1 MNSLGFL
8 RPLGQTWTA
17 LAAVIV
23 AIALVSLLA
32 QSWLAARAFLVTA
45 GTMGFAGGLIWS
57 ATTGTTVI
65 ARATEASAYVM
76 ALWVLTPLFLII
88 PFIMLA
94 PGMSYPEAF
103 FESYSAFTTT
113 GAILRAPENVPDTV
127 IFWRCMLSFLGGYMT
142 LLTAAGVLAAFDN
155 SGLELRKSILLTVS
169 KENIFSN
176 LHVAARRIAFIYC
189 GLTAVG
195 FLLLLAS
202 QVPAFE
208 ALCLAFSAISTGG
221 YTVSSGALDGQVN
234 GLAIAILAAITF
246 IGASNIA
253 YLRNLVSRHETGLNM
268 EPLAMIAAI
277 AALAFLF
284 FLGTVHEAGPHH
296 VIADAIFVVTTT
308 GFTVSNSAGH
318 VPLAAVLAAM
328 IGGAVASTAGGLKI
342 SRLVILSRTALAEL
356 ARMAHPSGI
365 VSVKFR
371 GRTTSNPAMLALWAT
386 VLGYIG
392 LVAIGVVL
400 LALSGEPFE
409 AAWSA
414 AATAIANAGPLH
426 DQLSPDHAWADM
438 KPVSLG
444 ITVLLMV
451 LGRLEVLAGLAAI
464 ASLFRRF

>member
-1 MNSLGFL
+1 MSSLGFL

-17 LAAVIV
+17 LAVV
-23 AIALVSLLA
+23 LFAISLLTLVA
-32 QSWLAARAFLVTA
+32 QSWLAARAFLITA
-45 GTMGFAGGLIWS
+45 GTLGFAGGLIWS
-57 ATTGTTVI
+57 ATSGMKLT
-65 ARATEASAYVM
+65 ARATEASAYVLS
-76 ALWVLTPLFLII
+76 LWAITPLFLII
-88 PFIMLA
+88 PFVILT
-94 PGMSYPEAF
+94 PGMSYLEAL
-103 FESYSAFTTT
+103 FEAYSAFTTT

-127 IFWRCMLSFLGGYMT
+127 IFWRCLLSFLGGYLT
-142 LLTAAGVLAAFDN
+142 LLTAAGILAAFDKA
-155 SGLELRKSILLTVS
+155 GLELRKSILLTVS

-195 FLLLLAS
+195 FLCLLATRL
-202 QVPAFE
+202 PAFE

-234 GLAIAILAAITF
+234 GYAIVILAAITF

-253 YLRNLVSRHETGLNM
+253 YLRNLVSRHEIRLDM

-277 AALAFLF
+277 AGLAILF
-284 FLGTVHEAGPHH
+284 FLGTAHEAGAHH
-296 VIADAIFVVTTT
+296 VITDAIFVVTTT
-308 GFTVSNSAGH
+308 GFTASNSAGH

-342 SRLVILSRTALAEL
+342 SRLVILARTTLAEL

-365 VSVKFR
+365 VSVKFH
-371 GRTTSNPAMLALWAT
+371 GRTADSPAMLALWAT

-400 LALSGEPFE
+400 LALTGEPFE
-409 AAWSA
+409 GAWSA

-426 DQLSPDHAWADM
+426 DQLSPDHAWADLE
-438 KPVSLG
+438 PVSLG
-444 ITVLLMV
+444 ITVVLMV

-464 ASLFRRF
+464 AAIFRRF

>member
-1 MNSLGFL
+1 MRSLGFL

-17 LAAVIV
+17 LAIVVLAV
-23 AIALVSLLA
+23 ALATLLG
-32 QSWLAARAFLVTA
+32 QSWLAARAFLITA
-45 GTMGFAGGLIWS
+45 GMLGFAGGLIWS
-57 ATTGTTVI
+57 ASAGVKI
-65 ARATEASAYVM
+65 VARAAEASAYVM
-76 ALWVLTPLFLII
+76 ALWVITPLFLII
-88 PFIMLA
+88 PFVLLT
-94 PGMSYPEAF
+94 PGMSYLDALFEA
-103 FESYSAFTTT
+103 YSAFTTT
-113 GAILRAPENVPDTV
+113 GAILLAPENVPDSL
-127 IFWRCMLSFLGGYMT
+127 IFWRCLLSFLGGYLT
-142 LLTAAGVLAAFDN
+142 LLTAAGVLAAFDKA
-155 SGLELRKSILLTVS
+155 GMELRKSILLTVS

-195 FLLLLAS
+195 FLCLLATR
-202 QVPAFE
+202 VPAFE

-221 YTVSSGALDGQVN
+221 YTVSSGALEGQVN
-234 GLAIAILAAITF
+234 GLAIAILAVIAF

-253 YLRNLVSRHETGLNM
+253 YLRNLVSRHEIGLDM
-268 EPLAMIAAI
+268 EPLAMVAAI
-277 AALAFLF
+277 LALAFLF
-284 FLGTVHEAGPHH
+284 FLGTAHVTGPHH

-371 GRTTSNPAMLALWAT
+371 GRTTESPAMLALWAT

-392 LVAIGVVL
+392 LVAIGVVVL
-400 LALSGEPFE
+400 TLSGEPFE

-426 DQLSPDHAWADM
+426 DQLSPGHAWADM
-438 KPVSLG
+438 TPASLG
-444 ITVLLMV
+444 ITVVLMV

-464 ASLFRRF
+464 AALFRRF